1 MMRRTITMAV
11 VALIAAIMFYLSRF
25 WFLSLWPRSGLFG
38 VEELRPQGGLLGRWL
53 RGTDAA
59 PFELIIWAIGCFL
72 VLTYAQKLY
81 DRLMAKRNAGES
93 HD

>member
-1 MMRRTITMAV
+1 MRRIVTMAI
-11 VALIAAIMFYLSRF
+11 VAFLTAIMFYLSRF

-38 VEELRPQGGLLGRWL
+38 IEQLRPQGGLLARWL

-59 PFELIIWAIGCFL
+59 QFELIIWAIGCFL
-72 VLTYAQKLY
+72 VLTFAQSIY
-81 DRLMAKRNAGES
+81 DRLTASDDTGES

>member
-72 VLTYAQKLY
+72 VLTYAQKFY

>member
-1 MMRRTITMAV
+1 MRRLITM
-11 VALIAAIMFYLSRF
+11 LIATFLAAVMFYLSRF

-38 VEELRPQGGLLGRWL
+38 FEELRPQGGLLARWL

-72 VLTYAQKLY
+72 VLTFAQTIY
-81 DRLMAKRNAGES
+81 DRLTASDDTGDTN
-93 HD
+93 D